1 MPERQ
6 PEKQTVYQSPKV
18 LKKTKLNSPYSDT
31 QMNEHICN
39 SRTHRPRID
48 DEVGIAHV
56 NVVSSKG
63 PDDTREKPVKETS
76 RTNLPLV
83 SNSQSLGAVCLST
96 NTSLS
101 RIISICISNNHAVGN
116 KAVWNYWS
124 KIKCCDQH
132 FDNLECK

>member
-1 MPERQ
+1 MSMF
-6 PEKQTVYQSPKV
+6 VI
-18 LKKTKLNSPYSDT
+18 L
-31 QMNEHICN
+31 
-39 SRTHRPRID
+39 RTHRPRID

-63 PDDTREKPVKETS
+63 PDDTLEKPVKETS
-76 RTNLPLV
+76 WTNLPLV
-83 SNSQSLGAVCLST
+83 SNSQSLGAVCLSA